1 MRTITKSVAAVTAS
15 LALGATMA
23 ITSAG
28 SAEAAGC
35 NTNLSSFS
43 TVQKGTKGTKARTVE
58 CLLKSAGERPSRN
71 GKISSHDVGQI
82 KKFQGKHKISKT
94 GKVARQTWTALI
106 SRGSKKYLRNGKS
119 GADVVRLQR
128 ALTAS
133 GHKVSDT
140 GWFGPMTRNAVKSYQ
155 RSVGLKA
162 TGTANTATW
171 SALQDGK
178 VGKKASVKKKSTKK
192 KASKKKSSKKS
203 SKSSSSKAK
212 RAVSYAYKQIGDPYR
227 YGATGPNSWDC
238 SGLTGGA
245 WKAAGVKIPRTS
257 QAQYRGL
264 KKVSKSN
271 LRPGDLVTF
280 YGGRSHIG
288 IYVGN
293 GNIIHASRPG
303 TPVNKMKMKYMP
315 YAGAV
320 RPA

>member
-1 MRTITKSVAAVTAS
+1 
-15 LALGATMA
+15 MA
-23 ITSAG
+23 ITG
-28 SAEAAGC
+28 SGTAEAAGC

-43 TVQKGTKGTKARTVE
+43 TVQKGSKGTKARSVE
-58 CLLKSAGERPSRN
+58 CLLKAAGGRSSQN
-71 GKISSHDVGQI
+71 GSISSYDVKHI

-94 GKVARQTWTALI
+94 GKVARQTWTALV
-106 SRGSKKYLRNGKS
+106 SSGSKKYLRQGSKGS
-119 GADVVRLQR
+119 HVVRLQR

-133 GHKVSDT
+133 GHKVPDT

-162 TGTANTATW
+162 TGTANSATW

-178 VGKKASVKKKSTKK
+178 VGKSSSKKSSSKK
-192 KASKKKSSKKS
+192 SHKKSSKKSSSKKSHKKSSKKS

-212 RAVSYAYKQIGDPYR
+212 RAVAFAYKQIGDPYR
-227 YGATGPNSWDC
+227 YGGTGPNSWDC

-257 QAQYRGL
+257 QAQYRSL

-280 YGGRSHIG
+280 YGGRSHVG
-288 IYVGN
+288 IYVGK
-293 GNIIHASRPG
+293 GYIIHASRPG
-303 TPVNKMKMKYMP
+303 KPVNKMKMKYMP

>member
-1 MRTITKSVAAVTAS
+1 MRTITRSVAAVTAS
-15 LALGATMA
+15 LALGATVA
-23 ITSAG
+23 ITG
-28 SAEAAGC
+28 PGTAEAAGC

-43 TVQKGTKGTKARTVE
+43 TVKKGTKGTKARTVE

-71 GKISSHDVGQI
+71 GKISSYDVKQI

-106 SRGSKKYLRNGKS
+106 SRGSKSYLRYGKKGS
-119 GADVVRLQR
+119 HVVRLQR

-133 GHKVSDT
+133 GHKVPDT

-162 TGTANTATW
+162 TGTANSATW

-178 VGKKASVKKKSTKK
+178 VGKAKKKSAKKKSTKK
-192 KASKKKSSKKS
+192 SSKKS
-203 SKSSSSKAK
+203 TSKAK
-212 RAVSYAYKQIGDPYR
+212 KAVAFAYKQLGDRYR
-227 YGATGPNSWDC
+227 YGGTGPSSWDC

-257 QAQYRGL
+257 QAQYRAL

-288 IYVGN
+288 IYVGK
-293 GNIIHASRPG
+293 GYVIHASRPG
-303 TPVNKMKMKYMP
+303 KPVNKMKMKYMP